1 MRVGVFIPQVS
12 PQAGGAYTFQE
23 SIIEELEKLSRDH
36 EFYIFHYGEN
46 NERMNSKVIYI
57 RIDTP
62 PQTGLLSGLIKRI
75 KLKLLRKLKIKI
87 FKNKKAL
94 LTSLASTADKFN
106 IELMWFLTPAF
117 EDVSIPYIYTVWD
130 LQHRLQPFFPEV
142 SVTGSTWDS
151 RDQLF
156 SKVLPRATY
165 ILTGTDEGK
174 REIMKFYNIDS
185 ERIKVL
191 PLPTP
196 SYCFKSSNI
205 YTSDFNNDKPFL
217 FYPAQFWPHKNHIG
231 LLFAL
236 KILKEKYSLYF
247 NLVLTGSDKGNL
259 GYIERIIHELDLAN
273 DVNIYGFVDFY
284 EIIKL
289 YRSAFALVFPS
300 FFGPD
305 NIPPLEAFVLDCPV
319 IAADVPGAR
328 DQLEDAALLVDARNE
343 EEIALAVKKLYE
355 NPELRKEL
363 ILKGKKRALKW
374 TSENYTMSILEL
386 IDQFSKYRRCWSNS
400 EKYYHL

>member
-1 MRVGVFIPQVS
+1 MRVGVYIPQSS
-12 PQAGGAYTFQE
+12 PYAGGSYSFQE
-23 SIIEELEKLSRDH
+23 SILEELEKYNSNH
-36 EFYIFHYGEN
+36 EIYVFHY
-46 NERMNSKVIYI
+46 NEKKEI
-57 RIDTP
+57 RISNLKYIQMIQP
-62 PQTGLLSGLIKRI
+62 AKLSLIQRI
-75 KLKLLRKLKIKI
+75 ILKLFKLLKITKWR
-87 FKNKKAL
+87 NKSKKDL
-94 LTSLASTADKFN
+94 VTSLSSAVDIYN

-142 SVTGSTWDS
+142 SVTGWTWDG
-151 RDQLF
+151 REELY

-165 ILTGTDEGK
+165 ILTGTEEGK
-174 REIMKFYNIDS
+174 REIMRFYNIDS

-196 SYCFKSSNI
+196 SYCFKSSNNFI
-205 YTSDFNNDKPFL
+205 SDFNNDKPFL

-259 GYIERIIHELDLAN
+259 GYIESIIHELGLAN
-273 DVNIYGFVDFY
+273 AVNIYGFVDFD

-305 NIPPLEAFVLDCPV
+305 NLPPLEAFTLGCPV

-328 DQLEDAALLVDARNE
+328 DQLGDAALLVDARNE
-343 EEIALAVKKLYE
+343 EEIAMAVKKLYE
-355 NPELRKEL
+355 NPKFRKEL

-374 TSENYTMSILEL
+374 TSENYIMSIQEL
-386 IDQFSKYRRCWSNS
+386 IDQFSKYRRCWSNK
-400 EKYYHL
+400 EKYLHL